1 MESDVKSSQKK
12 ATERESCR
20 TCNFVLGVLAAT
32 ENLQC
37 GLAYYQ
43 VPAIER
49 RPVKLDN
56 YPVAAANHKCIQWS
70 LKVSTLKS

>member
-20 TCNFVLGVLAAT
+20 TCNFVLGVQAET
-32 ENLQC
+32 EKLHC

-43 VPAIER
+43 VPVIER
-49 RPVKLDN
+49 RPAKLDN
-56 YPVAAANHKCIQWS
+56 YPVVFADSNCTNWIA
-70 LKVSTLKS
+70 KSK

>member
-1 MESDVKSSQKK
+1 MQSSQIK
-12 ATERESCR
+12 ATAHVSCW
-20 TCNFVLGVLAAT
+20 TCNFELGVLAAT
-32 ENLQC
+32 EKLHC

-49 RPVKLDN
+49 RLVKLDN
-56 YPVAAANHKCIQWS
+56 YPVAAAYHKCIQWS

>member
-20 TCNFVLGVLAAT
+20 TCNFVLGVQAET
-32 ENLQC
+32 ENVHC

-43 VPAIER
+43 VPALDK
-49 RPVKLDN
+49 RPAKLEN
-56 YPVAAANHKCIQWS
+56 
-70 LKVSTLKS
+70 

>member
-1 MESDVKSSQKK
+1 MESEVKSSQKK

-20 TCNFVLGVLAAT
+20 TCNFVLGVQAAT
-32 ENLQC
+32 EKLHC

-49 RPVKLDN
+49 RPEKLDN
-56 YPVAAANHKCIQWS
+56 YSVVFADSNCTNWIAISK
-70 LKVSTLKS
+70 